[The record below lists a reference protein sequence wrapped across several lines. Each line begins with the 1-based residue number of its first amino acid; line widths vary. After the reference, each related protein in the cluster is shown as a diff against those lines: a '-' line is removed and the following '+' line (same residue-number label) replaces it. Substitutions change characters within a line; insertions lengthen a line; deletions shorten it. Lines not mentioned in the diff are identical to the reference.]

1 MTMLHFLHFLMIA
14 FCRQGQATAKE
25 SQKWQQE
32 ASIIQQEKEMVE
44 NHLRSLKEDLLDSQ
58 EASENRISQL
68 EDELR
73 LSMDHVTHAIKERD
87 RTNAEIT
94 SVLREKADMA
104 AREVLL
110 TQRIQELQMEV
121 EKANNESKVKSE
133 LEIVKLQRDSLFE
146 IIKQQEQALHMQQQQ
161 SEASLKMLHQR
172 QAALDRYEQRS
183 EGEHDE
189 LSDLQ
194 RNLQNLLANEGQTLY
209 SELIDAKK
217 LIAVIASVRE
227 KVLESGLLKEDISR
241 LESERDAQR
250 TRIERM
256 EKETSA
262 WRAEKGEVID
272 QLEHFK
278 KHAIDWETRAQ
289 YWQQVAKKTSTHSS
303 SLHEAHDPVLSG
315 FASSTITKSA
325 EYLDLRSE
333 NVTLQE
339 RLSKTQHEL
348 EEKKKELAMAKGDM
362 EKEFAQLWTSVEQ
375 LNKLDASKDKTIA
388 ELKAER
394 DAAVKEK
401 NDILKKYREM
411 QQEYEGLQSELQVRC
426 GDVIC
431 MCE

>member
-1 MTMLHFLHFLMIA
+1 V
-14 FCRQGQATAKE
+14 
-25 SQKWQQE
+25 
-32 ASIIQQEKEMVE
+32 QQEKEMVE
-44 NHLRSLKEDLLDSQ
+44 NQLHALKEDMLDGQ

-73 LSMDHVTHAIKERD
+73 LSMDHVTNAIKERD

-194 RNLQNLLANEGQTLY
+194 KNLQSLLANEGQTLY

-227 KVLESGLLKEDISR
+227 KVLESGLLKEDIAR
-241 LESERDAQR
+241 LQSERDAQR
-250 TRIERM
+250 SRIERM
-256 EKETSA
+256 EKEATA
-262 WRAEKGEVID
+262 WRAEKSEVVD

-289 YWQQVAKKTSTHSS
+289 YWQQVAKKTSAHTSS
-303 SLHEAHDPVLSG
+303 SLNDSHDHALSG

-333 NVTLQE
+333 NVALQE
-339 RLSKTQHEL
+339 RLARTQEQL
-348 EEKKKELAMAKGDM
+348 QEKQRELAEAKGDM
-362 EKEFAQLWTSVEQ
+362 EKEFSQLWTSVEQ

-394 DAAVKEK
+394 DAAAREK
-401 NDILKKYREM
+401 NEYIKKFRVME
-411 QQEYEGLQSELQVRC
+411 QEYEGLQSELQVRC
-426 GDVIC
+426 KVKWSDVYK
-431 MCE
+431 

>member
-1 MTMLHFLHFLMIA
+1 
-14 FCRQGQATAKE
+14 
-25 SQKWQQE
+25 
-32 ASIIQQEKEMVE
+32 MVE
-44 NHLRSLKEDLLDSQ
+44 NEVRSLKEDLLDAQ
-58 EASENRISQL
+58 ENSENRISQL

-73 LSMDHVTHAIKERD
+73 LSMDHVTNAIKERD

-94 SVLREKADMA
+94 SVLKEKADMA

-194 RNLQNLLANEGQTLY
+194 QNLQNLLANEGQTLY

-217 LIAVIASVRE
+217 LISVVGTVKE
-227 KVLESGLLKEDISR
+227 KVLEVGLLKEDIAR
-241 LESERDAQR
+241 LEDEKHAQR
-250 TRIERM
+250 SRIEKM
-256 EKETSA
+256 ETEHTH
-262 WRAEKGEVID
+262 WNEEKTEIVD

-278 KHAIDWETRAQ
+278 KLAIDWETRAQ
-289 YWQQVAKKTSTHSS
+289 YWQQVAKKTSANSD
-303 SLHEAHDPVLSG
+303 SLNDSAISG

-325 EYLDLRSE
+325 EYLDIRSE
-333 NVTLQE
+333 NATLQE
-339 RLSKTQHEL
+339 KLSATRDEL
-348 EEKKKELAMAKGDM
+348 RSKQNELDKAKEDM
-362 EKEFAQLWTSVEQ
+362 QKEFSSLWSAVEQ
-375 LNKLDASKDKTIA
+375 LNKLDATKDKTIA
-388 ELKAER
+388 GLTEER
-394 DAAVKEK
+394 DKAIRERNEFA
-401 NDILKKYREM
+401 KKYKAM
-411 QQEYEGLQSELQVRC
+411 QNEYEGLQSELQVYLQTHAC
-426 GDVIC
+426 LDGI
-431 MCE
+431 